1 MACLYCDARSSAQYL
16 RPAIVVILFS
26 RPAMALLFKHV
37 VFNASTLMM
46 FGWREQLFPAYYQ
59 ISPNMAHELLLGF
72 WDVVHVGMAEYDPP
86 KVPLLHRRKES
97 SEDSPVHAVPN
108 IVEAHKQIKAEMAE
122 LLEWMEEE
130 LEPRNRKDDPGRVP
144 FWSTHWKIEDYIHAL
159 RKQADLIETWVR
171 ALKDLKNSQ
180 AETVSGNLPKSEL

>member
-1 MACLYCDARSSAQYL
+1 MFYTDWSAF
-16 RPAIVVILFS
+16 P
-26 RPAMALLFKHV
+26 K
-37 VFNASTLMM
+37 TL
-46 FGWREQLFPAYYQ
+46 E
-59 ISPNMAHELLLGF
+59 IT
-72 WDVVHVGMAEYDPP
+72 
-86 KVPLLHRRKES
+86 
-97 SEDSPVHAVPN
+97 PVHAVPN
-108 IVEAHKQIKAEMAE
+108 VVEAHKQIKAEMAE

-130 LEPRNRKDDPGRVP
+130 LDPRNRKDDPGRVP